1 MHDQDD
7 EHEVDL
13 TGVEQTNDILEETT
27 IYLFYSL
34 SPFSFFFFYFFQ
46 KHVIG
51 DSLMFYLV

>member
-1 MHDQDD
+1 MEDQDD
-7 EHEVDL
+7 EQEA
-13 TGVEQTNDILEETT
+13 GIIEVEQTNDILEETT